1 VFIHIHTLITAM
13 PTIIECETVLSDR
26 ILQAARAA
34 IPADAQRFAKLP
46 ATSVRN
52 QPLLPLLVGLIDAA
66 QTTAKA
72 VGDNAWDDCHPLNR
86 ELATELARQCRAIA
100 ADLENATECPD
111 ASAFSLPSMSGKEW
125 V

>member
-1 VFIHIHTLITAM
+1 M
-13 PTIIECETVLSDR
+13 PTATLECQAALSDL

-34 IPADAQRFAKLP
+34 IPAHVDRLLTLP
-46 ATSVRN
+46 DSGQRN
-52 QPLLPLLVGLIDAA
+52 QPLLPLLVGLLDAA
-66 QTTAKA
+66 QATAKA
-72 VGDNAWDDCHPLNR
+72 IGDNAWDDCRPLNR
-86 ELATELARQCRAIA
+86 KLALDLARQCRAIA

>member
-13 PTIIECETVLSDR
+13 PSILECETVLSDR

-34 IPADAQRFAKLP
+34 IPADAQRLAKLP

-52 QPLLPLLVGLIDAA
+52 QPLLPLLAGLIDAA
-66 QTTAKA
+66 QATAKA

-86 ELATELARQCRAIA
+86 ELAAELAKQCRAIA

>member
-1 VFIHIHTLITAM
+1 MFIHIHTLITAM

-34 IPADAQRFAKLP
+34 IPADAQRLAKLP

-66 QTTAKA
+66 QATAKA

-86 ELATELARQCRAIA
+86 ELAAELARQCRAIA